1 MDLSRKEVKLTEIFE
16 IMRLKNMD
24 GRWGLKGSV
33 R

>member
-16 IMRLKNMD
+16 IMQLRIWTVD
-24 GRWGLKGSV
+24 GGLEGSV